1 MAVLRHFRPDL
12 ARIFTSTSDGFT
24 LLEVLVALVLSLVIL
39 LGTAP
44 LWVTTVRTGVAS
56 QELLVDVERWRVV
69 SARLERDLRMASA
82 AGIKGL
88 GCVPL
93 LEATPSRLVL
103 VTRSAGGPEPEIVAW
118 EFAGGSL
125 MRRRMPVPAEG
136 PSPTISGFPDNKT
149 MLEGVDGGV
158 FFYSMGGLGLGTNLS
173 TEDLTLVDAVEVTCS
188 VTAGGR
194 ARGVG
199 VTGAAGLGR

>member
-1 MAVLRHFRPDL
+1 MAVRRHFRPDP

-44 LWVTTVRTGVAS
+44 LWVTTVRTSVLS

-82 AGIKGL
+82 AGIRGL

-93 LEATPSRLVL
+93 MEATPARLVL
-103 VTRSAGGPEPEIVAW
+103 VTRSAEGREPEIVAW
-118 EFAGGSL
+118 EFAGNSL
-125 MRRRMPVPAEG
+125 MRRRMPVPAG
-136 PSPTISGFPDNKT
+136 GSLPAMGGFRDNKT
-149 MLEGVDGGV
+149 MLEGVGGGV
-158 FFYSMGGLGLGTNLS
+158 FSYSMGALALGTNVS
-173 TEDLTLVDAVEVTCS
+173 TEDLMLVDAVAITCS

-194 ARGVG
+194 ARGVVVIG
-199 VTGAAGLGR
+199 TAGLGR